1 MEYHAGT
8 VQITIGGLQEE
19 IDLRCSGFV
28 KANAVAA
35 KALVPLWA
43 ELELAGDIKNCL
55 GKFDPKLLERW
66 ALARRKANE
75 LIIGKDE
82 EASQV
87 RAVLA
92 SKSGFL
98 LSLDPS
104 AQLELS
110 WLRSMLSS
118 SGEKQAQQRILQALP
133 DPLSPELIT
142 VQKSMQLLE
151 ALAKSPLIK
160 MSSLAVVGKLNA
172 VRETVA
178 AISSNRRPA
187 MATVTD
193 CDLSKQVRARI
204 AYFLKV
210 DAGAGKHLWGLAAAK
225 HTYEQCL
232 RTFDKDPDHLNL
244 TMLQPLVVFGF
255 MLQDDHQAKI
265 SAMVTSVVQRLGSC
279 EASSSGSKRAGAT
292 TGKSTA
298 KKAKVAQL
306 DKEVSI
312 LFE

>member
-92 SKSGFL
+92 SK
-98 LSLDPS
+98 
-104 AQLELS
+104 
-110 WLRSMLSS
+110 LR
-118 SGEKQAQQRILQALP
+118 R
-133 DPLSPELIT
+133 
-142 VQKSMQLLE
+142 E
-151 ALAKSPLIK
+151 AGTAAHLAGPP
-160 MSSLAVVGKLNA
+160 
-172 VRETVA
+172 
-178 AISSNRRPA
+178 RPA
-187 MATVTD
+187 V
-193 CDLSKQVRARI
+193 
-204 AYFLKV
+204 
-210 DAGAGKHLWGLAAAK
+210 
-225 HTYEQCL
+225 
-232 RTFDKDPDHLNL
+232 P
-244 TMLQPLVVFGF
+244 
-255 MLQDDHQAKI
+255 
-265 SAMVTSVVQRLGSC
+265 
-279 EASSSGSKRAGAT
+279 
-292 TGKSTA
+292 
-298 KKAKVAQL
+298 
-306 DKEVSI
+306 
-312 LFE
+312 